1 MAHDHEGQSPDF
13 GGDGARVFAQKGFAG
28 ASLEEI
34 SERAGYTTGALY
46 HHFANKEQLL
56 LELLRTGWSIRNTRW
71 VESVGQ
77 VIEDQTTD
85 PFETLSRFVIERS
98 DRDDEREPLRGEI
111 WLYALRNPEG
121 MAIVAD
127 KFREQIDGLVP
138 VIATVME
145 RLGTA
150 PGIEPDEMTT
160 VALALFQGLVQRRR
174 MDPSSVPD
182 DLFARV
188 LRRLFAPSATEDG
201 EPSTQ
206 PAGTPPKRT
215 GPRT

>member
-1 MAHDHEGQSPDF
+1 MRRRLLGAA
-13 GGDGARVFAQKGFAG
+13 ARVFAQKGFAG

-34 SERAGYTTGALY
+34 SELAGYTTGALY
-46 HHFANKEQLL
+46 HHFANKEQLF
-56 LELLRTGWSIRNTRW
+56 LELLRSGWSIRNAPWGEAVSR
-71 VESVGQ
+71 VF
-77 VIEDQTTD
+77 EDETTD
-85 PFETLSRFVIERS
+85 PFDALSRFVIERS

-127 KFREQIDGLVP
+127 ELREQIDGLVA
-138 VIATVME
+138 VIAKVME

-150 PGIEPDEMTT
+150 PGIEPDEMTA

-174 MDPSSVPD
+174 INPSTVPD

-188 LRRLFAPSATEDG
+188 LRRLFAPAAAEDD